1 MLKTKNIIINSI
13 LSLILGLGLI
23 YLVFK
28 NIDISSFIE
37 KLSEINYFWVY
48 FSMFISIFEHV
59 LRAYRWNLLMESP
72 KNKFSTF
79 ITTNVVIV
87 SYFFAL
93 FIPRFNDFVR
103 CYLISKTNNIKIST
117 SLGTV
122 VSERIFDLI
131 SLFILIL
138 FLFFIE
144 FEKFYSFIRE
154 YIFFNISIDGY
165 TLIVILLILISLF
178 FISKYLNNKS
188 EYLGK
193 KIQEFKSG
201 MFSVKKIYRNK
212 NFLVSTVLLWL
223 IYFLM
228 GYVILFA
235 IDETSSLS
243 LVAGLAV
250 LVSGTLGMIVPVNA
264 GIGAYHFL
272 VASILVGYNIDYET
286 GLFFATILHTSQI
299 VCLAFLGLVSSLILF
314 FKLRLNEKINFN
326 K

>member
-103 CYLISKTNNIKIST
+103 SYLIQI
-117 SLGTV
+117 
-122 VSERIFDLI
+122 R
-131 SLFILIL
+131 LFILQ
-138 FLFFIE
+138 
-144 FEKFYSFIRE
+144 S
-154 YIFFNISIDGY
+154 
-165 TLIVILLILISLF
+165 
-178 FISKYLNNKS
+178 
-188 EYLGK
+188 
-193 KIQEFKSG
+193 
-201 MFSVKKIYRNK
+201 
-212 NFLVSTVLLWL
+212 
-223 IYFLM
+223 
-228 GYVILFA
+228 A
-235 IDETSSLS
+235 I
-243 LVAGLAV
+243 
-250 LVSGTLGMIVPVNA
+250 
-264 GIGAYHFL
+264 
-272 VASILVGYNIDYET
+272 
-286 GLFFATILHTSQI
+286 
-299 VCLAFLGLVSSLILF
+299 
-314 FKLRLNEKINFN
+314 
-326 K
+326 

>member
-1 MLKTKNIIINSI
+1 MKTKNIIINSI

-314 FKLRLNEKINFN
+314 FKLRLNE
-326 K
+326 

>member
-1 MLKTKNIIINSI
+1 LLKTKNIIINSI

-154 YIFFNISIDGY
+154 SIFFNISIDGY

-314 FKLRLNEKINFN
+314 FKSRINE
-326 K
+326 

>member
-1 MLKTKNIIINSI
+1 MKTKNIIINSI

-201 MFSVKKIYRNK
+201 IFSVKKIYRNK

-228 GYVILFA
+228 GYLILFA

>member
-1 MLKTKNIIINSI
+1 MKTKNIIINSI

-314 FKLRLNEKINFN
+314 FKLQLNE
-326 K
+326 

>member
-1 MLKTKNIIINSI
+1 
-13 LSLILGLGLI
+13 
-23 YLVFK
+23 
-28 NIDISSFIE
+28 
-37 KLSEINYFWVY
+37 
-48 FSMFISIFEHV
+48 MFISIFEHV

-243 LVAGLAV
+243 LVVGLAI

-272 VASILVGYNIDYET
+272 VASILIGYNIDYET

-314 FKLRLNEKINFN
+314 FKLQLNE
-326 K
+326 

>member
-272 VASILVGYNIDYET
+272 VASILIGYNIDYET

-314 FKLRLNEKINFN
+314 FKLRLNE
-326 K
+326 

>member
-1 MLKTKNIIINSI
+1 MKTKNIIINSI

-228 GYVILFA
+228 GYLILFA

-272 VASILVGYNIDYET
+272 VASILIGYNIDYET

-299 VCLAFLGLVSSLILF
+299 VWLAFLGLVSSLILF
-314 FKLRLNEKINFN
+314 FKLRLNE
-326 K
+326 